1 MYSYED
7 RVKAVQLLVQYGG
20 SPTLV
25 IRELGYPSRGML
37 YNWYNE
43 YLRTGCLHS
52 AEQLKHTKYS
62 EKQRQQAVEYYLEH
76 GRYSIFVVLAVQDQP
91 P

>member
-25 IRELGYPSRGML
+25 IRELGYPSSNML
-37 YNWYNE
+37 YN
-43 YLRTGCLHS
+43 
-52 AEQLKHTKYS
+52 
-62 EKQRQQAVEYYLEH
+62 
-76 GRYSIFVVLAVQDQP
+76 
-91 P
+91 